1 MGFTHRHTRRVRAR
15 LIIEEE
21 RASPLYR
28 EGSKTTLD
36 REYYA
41 EKVAGRPE
49 GPFRRKEEQS
59 DKTVI
64 ALPAPDRSPG
74 RGAGNV
80 NSPISTSSDD
90 VDQIE
95 EQ

>member
-1 MGFTHRHTRRVRAR
+1 MEFTNRHTRRVRAR
-15 LIIEEE
+15 LTLEEE
-21 RASPLYR
+21 RESPLYR

-41 EKVAGRPE
+41 EEVAE
-49 GPFRRKEEQS
+49 GSEHPFRRQEEQG
-59 DKTVI
+59 DTTMI
-64 ALPAPDRSPG
+64 ALPETDRSPG